1 MRPLALAALAA
12 ALLAVPVPAAAAVT
26 VDGRATFAR
35 TLEVSG
41 EPLVLSGAG
50 LFRWKYVV
58 KVYAAAFYFGEG
70 ATTDPEA
77 DVPRRLEIEY
87 FVSID
92 GPGFGRAADELL
104 KDNLRPAEL
113 APLRER
119 LDRLHAAYVDVK
131 PGDRYALTYL
141 PGRGLELALNGK
153 PLALVEGEDFARAYF
168 AIWTGRS
175 PIDRGLRD
183 ALLGRARR

>member
-1 MRPLALAALAA
+1 MRRLAPLALCALIAA
-12 ALLAVPVPAAAAVT
+12 PPPAAASTVT
-26 VDGRATFAR
+26 VDGRAEFAR
-35 TLEVSG
+35 TLDVEG
-41 EPLVLSGAG
+41 APLVLSGAG
-50 LFRWKYVV
+50 LFRWKYFV

-70 ATTDPEA
+70 ALRDPAA

-87 FVSID
+87 FVAID

-104 KDNLRPAEL
+104 RKNLPAEEL
-113 APLRER
+113 AALRER

-141 PGRGLELALNGK
+141 PGRGTELALNGR
-153 PLALVEGEDFARAYF
+153 PLVRVEGEDFARAYF
-168 AIWTGRS
+168 TIWTGGQ

-183 ALLGRARR
+183 ALLGRVRG